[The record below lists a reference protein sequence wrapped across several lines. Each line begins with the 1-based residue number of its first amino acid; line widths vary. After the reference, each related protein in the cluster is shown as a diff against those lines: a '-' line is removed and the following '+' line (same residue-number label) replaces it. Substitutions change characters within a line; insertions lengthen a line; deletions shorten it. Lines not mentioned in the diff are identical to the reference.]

1 MYTYLVLSR
10 RRASQNG
17 CNICVV
23 DCRSAV
29 VRYVPNSFLM
39 PPLTSTLVR

>member
-10 RRASQNG
+10 RGASQNG
-17 CNICVV
+17 CNICVI
-23 DCRSAV
+23 DCRSAL

>member
-1 MYTYLVLSR
+1 MFTYFVLSR
-10 RRASQNG
+10 RGASQNG
-17 CNICVV
+17 YYICVV

-39 PPLTSTLVR
+39 PPLTSILVR

>member
-1 MYTYLVLSR
+1 MYTYFVLSH

-17 CNICVV
+17 CYICVV
-23 DCRSAV
+23 ACRSAV

>member
-1 MYTYLVLSR
+1 MFTYFVLSR
-10 RRASQNG
+10 RGASQNG
-17 CNICVV
+17 CYICVV

-39 PPLTSTLVR
+39 PPLTSILVR

>member
-1 MYTYLVLSR
+1 MFTYFVLSH

-17 CNICVV
+17 YYICVV
-23 DCRSAV
+23 ACRSAV

-39 PPLTSTLVR
+39 PPLTSILVR

>member
-1 MYTYLVLSR
+1 MYAYLVLSR
-10 RRASQNG
+10 RGASQTG
-17 CNICVV
+17 CYICVV

>member
-1 MYTYLVLSR
+1 MYTYFVLSHR
-10 RRASQNG
+10 GASHNG
-17 CNICVV
+17 CYICVV
-23 DCRSAV
+23 ACRSAV